1 MNFDILFF
9 INSIF
14 LGMAFSANAFAF
26 CLKHG
31 NKYKDLDVKQTNFYS
46 GIYTSVQFGLAFF
59 GCILAYIFIKIFPAF
74 ESMVPG
80 ISVVLLFYVGGK
92 LFLSAY
98 RWSEPNSEETITL
111 SNKVIAL
118 QGVACSI
125 DTISVGFVFYYYG
138 LARALLGCF
147 IMAIFNFIIC
157 KQGFFHG
164 KNFGVYRTQRG
175 YVLGGVIL
183 VIIGIELFIKGI
195 FM

>member
-9 INSIF
+9 VNSIF

-31 NKYKDLDVKQTNFYS
+31 NTYKELEVKQTNLYS
-46 GIYTSVQFGLAFF
+46 GIYSLVQLGLAFF
-59 GCILAYIFIKIFPAF
+59 GCILAFVFIKLFPGF

-80 ISVVLLFYVGGK
+80 ISVVLLLYIGGK
-92 LFLSAY
+92 QFYNAY
-98 RWSEPNSEETITL
+98 KWSVTDSEEKVTL

-125 DTISVGFVFYYYG
+125 DTISIGFVFFYYG
-138 LARALLGCF
+138 LARALVGCL
-147 IMAIFNFIIC
+147 ILAIFNFIIC

-175 YVLGGVIL
+175 YVYAGIIL
-183 VIIGIELFIKGI
+183 VVVGIELFVKGVFI
-195 FM
+195 